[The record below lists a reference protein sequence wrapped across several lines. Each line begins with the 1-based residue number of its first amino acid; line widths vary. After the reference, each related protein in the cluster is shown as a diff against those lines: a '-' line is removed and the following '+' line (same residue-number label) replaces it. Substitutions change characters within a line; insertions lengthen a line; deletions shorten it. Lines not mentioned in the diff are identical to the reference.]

1 MRLLLTAFDLR
12 LRKDLEQGTLE
23 KASAL
28 EVEKPRE
35 EELDDYELE
44 QYDTEEDEKE
54 QDAIRGEQIRRQ
66 EEIIDCRERHLAF
79 YRIGDLER
87 IPGLIKTTHTRHGNA
102 DTRVEPNAPAPTQDP
117 SRGVA
122 WHPQRPTA
130 MGTLEQLARR
140 VEALERRTQELDRA
154 ADTGSTRTYEGRG
167 WEGWMRGVEDPLG
180 FIRTL
185 VGYWI

>member
-1 MRLLLTAFDLR
+1 MIVHELSRIWAKWNETGIFERCNAMRLLLTAFDLR

-79 YRIGDLER
+79 YRIGVYGGHENSECHWDQSVTTSASLAAHLQCSTAASFSCSSTR
-87 IPGLIKTTHTRHGNA
+87 FLLTFNGGASALI
-102 DTRVEPNAPAPTQDP
+102 
-117 SRGVA
+117 VA
-122 WHPQRPTA
+122 F
-130 MGTLEQLARR
+130 LARFR
-140 VEALERRTQELDRA
+140 SASA
-154 ADTGSTRTYEGRG
+154 
-167 WEGWMRGVEDPLG
+167 M
-180 FIRTL
+180 FFF
-185 VGYWI
+185 